1 MKNRLVIAIAVLLAA
16 TLSEAHARQ
25 STDPNCGIIPAPK
38 QIVCAGEDFV
48 IGPDDKV
55 VIYCASEQVSASAE
69 YLRQMLAEEFG
80 TDAVIS
86 ARKPGRKARSIVI
99 SNDSEASEE
108 GYTLA
113 VSADAVSLKG
123 SRTGLFYAIQSLRQ
137 MMRTFSG
144 DGGPL
149 VVPGVLVEDE
159 PRFRYRGIMQDVGYH
174 IYPVDFIK
182 RQIDYLSRYKMNVYH
197 WHLTEDHG
205 WRIESLK
212 YPKLNEIASRRGQ
225 TCISHYDEKFSGMD
239 ATPYG
244 GYYTREEIRDI
255 VAYAAERHVT
265 VIPEIELPG
274 HTLAVLAA
282 YPELACNEGPFKV
295 AQTWGI
301 FDDVFCAGKEE
312 VFSFLKDVLTEVME
326 LFPSE
331 YIHIG
336 GDECPKDRWRNC
348 PLCQER
354 IRKEG
359 LRDEYGL
366 QSYFIKRI
374 EKFVNSKG
382 RKIIGW
388 DEILEGGLA
397 PNATVMN
404 WRDTTEGVK
413 AVRQGHDVI
422 MAPNAYL
429 YFDYIQGDRRQEPF
443 AIGWGYNPAE
453 RVYAYE
459 PVPEGISPDLA
470 EHIIGVEAPL
480 WTEHMDT
487 YRKVEYML
495 FPRLMALAELA
506 WSPKDV
512 RDSRNFFEDR
522 LPVHL
527 GWLDRTD
534 IVYRVPEPM
543 GMKDEI
549 LYGSDFVL
557 ELKSP
562 VEGAKIYYNF
572 DGQAPR
578 ETDYLYEGPV
588 KIHVHEGEMREVK
601 ALVITPSGK
610 RSNHVRTVYDNRART
625 DFLTGSASG
634 SLEPDLSIFSLT
646 LAGYG
651 LPAEGRF
658 SLAWDRIGSSSGFAW
673 IAGGD
678 ELLYG
683 VDAEGGLH
691 EMDLSDRK
699 VRKLESD
706 VSVRFAAVDG
716 DMLYAVSEDAR
727 LYRTESS
734 SELKWTELSASGV
747 DRICSLTAGGGK
759 LYAATDGGRLL
770 KGDISGNKVGWK
782 DVGHAETVIGMAFYD
797 GFLYALTANQKLW
810 KRSASA
816 LDADW
821 TLAGYNN
828 GETYRID
835 IRQIAVAGDRLIAIG
850 TDGSMYANVHSSN
863 GNLTAEATAFSKNG
877 RTVIIMGA
885 DLTGFDFAF
894 INEVK
899 QAITDETG
907 VEADAI
913 MINASHTH
921 FAPVSQYWLAWHEP
935 HQRPDW
941 KYMRTVVKAALV
953 SVARQAVEN
962 MKPSKVY
969 FGRTRTDIGRNRALS
984 GKDAV
989 YDSVVDVIQIFGQD
1003 NSLENV
1009 IFTAAC
1015 HPVFNNSGAE
1025 GYTLNGNFPSYAK
1038 SLVRNMTGAASAQ
1051 FMQGCG
1057 GDVNPRY
1064 GDFRLMGRTLA
1075 DDVLD
1080 RMKWEFHP
1088 VGGEITFSLDS
1099 VLVPVHAWKPERI
1112 REFRAQNEPYMW
1124 SVEHAKNV
1132 RWADIMLD
1140 RYERGAMPE
1149 YMPVYYQIIN
1159 IGNWK
1164 IVGLSREAVSRY
1176 GTEIR
1181 RLYPDNLV
1189 SVLGY
1194 TNDVSSYL
1202 PAGEHVRAGTYEG
1215 ENSFFWYSQ
1224 PDRFPEDILDIVLE
1238 KISSR

>member
-1 MKNRLVIAIAVLLAA
+1 MKNRLIIAIAVLLAA
-16 TLSEAHARQ
+16 GLSEAHAQ
-25 STDPNCGIIPAPK
+25 QNADSNYGIIPAPK
-38 QIVCAGEDFV
+38 QIVSTGEDFV
-48 IGPDDKV
+48 ICPDDKV
-55 VIYCASEQVSASAE
+55 VIYCASEQVSASAD

-80 TDAVIS
+80 TDALIS
-86 ARKPGRKARSIVI
+86 EKKPGRKAKSIVI
-99 SNDSEASEE
+99 CNDSEAPQE

-137 MMRTFSG
+137 MMRTSSG

-149 VVPGVLVEDE
+149 VVPGVLIEDE

-212 YPKLNEIASRRGQ
+212 YPKLNEVASWREQ
-225 TCISHYDEKFSGMD
+225 TCISHYDGKFSGMD

-244 GYYTREEIRDI
+244 GYYTQEEIRDI

-282 YPELACNEGPFKV
+282 YPELACNKGPFKV

-301 FDDVFCAGKEE
+301 YDDVFCAGKEE
-312 VFSFLKDVLTEVME
+312 VFTFLEDVLTEVMD

-336 GDECPKDRWRNC
+336 GDECPKDRWRRC

-359 LRDEYGL
+359 LRDEYEL

-374 EKFVNSKG
+374 EKFINSKG

-397 PNATVMN
+397 QNATVMN

-413 AVRQGHDVI
+413 AVKQGHDVI
-422 MAPNAYL
+422 MSPNAYL
-429 YFDYIQGDRRQEPF
+429 YFDYIQGDRKQEPL
-443 AIGWGYNPAE
+443 AIGWGFNPAE

-459 PVPEGISPDLA
+459 PVPEGISPDA
-470 EHIIGVEAPL
+470 EKHIIGVESPL

-506 WSPKDV
+506 WTPKE
-512 RDSRNFFEDR
+512 RKDSRNFFEDR

-610 RSNHVRTVYDNRART
+610 RSNYVRTVYDNRART
-625 DFLTGSASG
+625 DFMVGSASA

-651 LPAEGRF
+651 APAEGRF
-658 SLAWDRIGSSSGFAW
+658 SLAWDKIGSCSDFVW
-673 IAGGD
+673 MAGGTD
-678 ELLYG
+678 ALYG
-683 VDAEGGLH
+683 VDAQGGLH
-691 EMDLSDRK
+691 KMCMSDNEIQTVVSDMQ
-699 VRKLESD
+699 VRYL
-706 VSVRFAAVDG
+706 AVDR
-716 DMLYAVSEDAR
+716 DVFYAVSEDGR
-727 LYRTESS
+727 LYRADGA

-747 DRICSLTAGGGK
+747 DGICSLTAGAGK
-759 LYAATDGGRLL
+759 IYAATDDGRLL
-770 KGDISGNKVGWK
+770 KGELSGNEVRWK
-782 DVGHAETVIGMAFYD
+782 DVGHAQTVIGMAFHE

-821 TLAGYNN
+821 TQIGYNN

-835 IRQIAVAGDRLIAIG
+835 LRQIAVTGDRLIAIG
-850 TDGSMYANVHSSN
+850 TDGNLYANVHSTNS
-863 GNLTAEATAFSKNG
+863 NLTAEATAFSKG
-877 RTVIIMGA
+877 GKTAIVIGA

-899 QAITDETG
+899 AAITEETG
-907 VEADAI
+907 VESDAI

-941 KYMRTVVKAALV
+941 KYMSTVVKPALV
-953 SVARQAVEN
+953 SVARQAKEN
-962 MKPSKVY
+962 MKPSKIY
-969 FGRTRTDIGRNRALS
+969 FGRTRTDIGGNRALS

-989 YDSVVDVIQIFGQD
+989 YDSAVDVVQVFGQD
-1003 NSLENV
+1003 NTLENV

-1038 SLVRNMTGAASAQ
+1038 SQVRNMTGTVSSQ

-1057 GDVNPRY
+1057 GDVNPRF
-1064 GDFRLMGRTLA
+1064 GDFRHMGQILA
-1075 DDVLD
+1075 DDVVD
-1080 RMKWEFHP
+1080 RMKREFHP
-1088 VGGEITFSLDS
+1088 VSGEISCSLDS
-1099 VLVPVHAWKPERI
+1099 VLVPIHPWKPEKI

-1140 RYERGAMPE
+1140 KYARNAMPE

-1176 GTEIR
+1176 GVEIR
-1181 RLYPDNLV
+1181 KLWPDKFV
-1189 SVLGY
+1189 TVLGY

-1202 PAGEHVRAGTYEG
+1202 PAGEHVNARTYEG

-1224 PDRFPEDILDIVLE
+1224 PDRFPADILDIVVNDMAG
-1238 KISSR
+1238 K